1 MRTLLAVLKKSVM
14 QFFEDDC
21 FRLSAALSFY
31 AVLSLAPLTVV
42 ALWVA
47 DVLWGSHAA
56 RAEMIR
62 WVTSVFGTSAADV
75 VDTVVQ
81 RAGEASYTGIAA
93 LAAVAALIFGA
104 TTVFHNL
111 QDALNRVWNVE
122 DAPGRMVRGFVR
134 KRVISLLMIVAIGIF
149 LVASIIASSLL
160 SSMLAHLPAGV
171 PWRLLN
177 IGFSLI
183 LFTALFAAAY
193 RVLPDV
199 DIAWRD
205 VAHGALLTAGLF
217 VLGKELAA
225 LYMARAGV
233 GSAYGAAG
241 SLVVLLFWV
250 YYSSIILFLGAEITQ
265 VMARQLGRE
274 IRPGKRAVS
283 RHGPGPDREPAE
295 VR

>member
-1 MRTLLAVLKKSVM
+1 MRTLLAVLKTSVM
-14 QFFEDDC
+14 QFIEDDC

-47 DVLWGSHAA
+47 DLLWGSDAA

-62 WVTSVFGTSAADV
+62 WVTSVFGSGSADV
-75 VDTVVQ
+75 VDTVVE
-81 RAGEASYTGIAA
+81 RAGEASYTGVAA
-93 LAAVAALIFGA
+93 LAALVALIFGA

-134 KRVISLLMIVAIGIF
+134 KRVVSLLMIVGIGIF
-149 LVASIIASSLL
+149 LVGSIIASSVL
-160 SSMLAHLPAGV
+160 SAVLAHLPAGV
-171 PWRLLN
+171 PWRLVN
-177 IGFSLI
+177 IGFSLV
-183 LFTALFAAAY
+183 LFTVLFAAAY

-199 DIAWRD
+199 DITWRD
-205 VAHGALLTAGLF
+205 VGHGALLTALLF

-225 LYMARAGV
+225 LYMAEASV

-241 SLVVLLFWV
+241 SLVVFLFWV
-250 YYSSIILFLGAEITQ
+250 YYSAIILFLGAEITQ
-265 VMARQLGRE
+265 VVARQLGRE

-283 RHGPGPDREPAE
+283 RHGREREVAE
-295 VR
+295 AR